1 MQHQPLKDYY
11 RLLEISPQASPEE
24 IKKAY
29 RRLAFAYHPDRNPED
44 RPLAENKFKEITE
57 AYGILID
64 PQKRTRYD
72 QIRSRGTDFQQSR
85 GRTQQG
91 AFSRDQ
97 ILRDLFQ
104 NPYARHIF
112 KDLEQEFRRQGFRF
126 DSNFIKQTL
135 FGGKGVF
142 IGGIFFISLFGS
154 RGLSRQGAGHL
165 RADTRKQISKPDRPP
180 LLRLLG
186 EKAGLLPA
194 GGEQANTLQLR
205 RKDRLYELHITP
217 AQAARGDRIP
227 MQISPKHKPEK
238 LWVSIPAGICSG
250 TRLRLAGKGKPGRL
264 GSPPG
269 DLFIKVL
276 VQD

>member
-1 MQHQPLKDYY
+1 MQHQPVKDYY
-11 RLLEISPQASPEE
+11 RLLGISPQASPED

-29 RRLAFAYHPDRNPED
+29 RRLAFANHPDRNPD
-44 RPLAENKFKEITE
+44 NRSQAENRFKEITE

-72 QIRSRGTDFQQSR
+72 HIRKQGSAFEQSQAK
-85 GRTQQG
+85 TQRG
-91 AFSRDQ
+91 AFSREQ
-97 ILRDLFQ
+97 VLRDLFQ
-104 NPYARHIF
+104 NPYARQIF

-126 DSNFIKQTL
+126 DSNFVKKTL

-142 IGGIFFISLFGS
+142 IGGIFVVSLLGS
-154 RGLSRQGAGHL
+154 RGLSRQAGEHL
-165 RADTRKQISKPDRPP
+165 RTRPRRQVSKRDRPP

-194 GGEQANTLQLR
+194 GGEEQTGTLQLR

-238 LWVSIPAGICSG
+238 LWVTIPAGI
-250 TRLRLAGKGKPGRL
+250 R
-264 GSPPG
+264 
-269 DLFIKVL
+269 
-276 VQD
+276 